1 MSMSRRAFY
10 RLTAVLSAL
19 GYAWAVWSCLHP
31 GGGSPCLFRG
41 LTGLPCPAC
50 GAGRSLRALLLQGD
64 AVQAFLINP
73 LGIVLAVL
81 MTVVPVW
88 LLLDAVRGRNTLY
101 AFFNRVDQTLRRR
114 AAFIAF
120 AGLVLANWCWNLFK
134 GI

>member
-1 MSMSRRAFY
+1 MN
-10 RLTAVLSAL
+10 RLNIGIHLFQSHIIQNAPGGIPVAGLQMEFPE
-19 GYAWAVWSCLHP
+19 GLHP
-31 GGGSPCLFRG
+31 VRG
-41 LTGLPCPAC
+41 VVHGFQDT
-50 GAGRSLRALLLQGD
+50 S
-64 AVQAFLINP
+64 VQAFLINP

-88 LLLDAVRGRNTLY
+88 LLLDAVRGRSTLY
-101 AFFNRVDQTLRRR
+101 VFFNRVDQTLRRR